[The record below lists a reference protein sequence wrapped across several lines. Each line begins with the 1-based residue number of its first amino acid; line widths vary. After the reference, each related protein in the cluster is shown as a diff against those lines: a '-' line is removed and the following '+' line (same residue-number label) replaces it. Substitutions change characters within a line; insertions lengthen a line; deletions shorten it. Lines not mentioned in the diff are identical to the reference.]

1 MEQEHKTK
9 AILSMRMAVHLIR
22 QGFELWKIV
31 PSLKV
36 DGYSVFLF
44 ENTPELDKAIGIFRA
59 TRDQERK

>member
-1 MEQEHKTK
+1 MEQKHKTK
-9 AILSMRMAVHLIR
+9 AVLSMRMAVHLIR

-44 ENTPELDKAIGIFRA
+44 ENTPKLDEAIGTFRA
-59 TRDQERK
+59 MRDQERR